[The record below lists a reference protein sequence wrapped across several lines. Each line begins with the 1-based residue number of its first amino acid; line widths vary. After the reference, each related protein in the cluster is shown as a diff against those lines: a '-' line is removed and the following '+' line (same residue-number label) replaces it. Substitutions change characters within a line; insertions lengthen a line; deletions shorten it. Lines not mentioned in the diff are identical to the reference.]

1 MQAHRPF
8 CEKNG
13 SARLCVARAALES
26 HLKFMHH
33 RYCWVVV
40 KVAWHAADG
49 VVGVIHTGH
58 RIMPCGIIDSR
69 HCQSLYFAPRSSTTV
84 TALAKTCPKAT
95 TTVMP
100 TYSPDG
106 VYPGFPQTIIP
117 GYSGEALTHKM
128 PCA

>member
-1 MQAHRPF
+1 MFPKLDAYTRIGSVNLAIAVAGRCCDAGPPPF
-8 CEKNG
+8 YEKNG

-84 TALAKTCPKAT
+84 TAPAK
-95 TTVMP
+95 
-100 TYSPDG
+100 
-106 VYPGFPQTIIP
+106 
-117 GYSGEALTHKM
+117 SGDHSDADLQ
-128 PCA
+128 P